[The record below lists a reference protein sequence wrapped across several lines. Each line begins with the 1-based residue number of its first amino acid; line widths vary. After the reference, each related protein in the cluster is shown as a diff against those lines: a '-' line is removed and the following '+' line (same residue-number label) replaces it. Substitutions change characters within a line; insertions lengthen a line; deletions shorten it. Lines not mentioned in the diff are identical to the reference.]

1 MLSIWERESFINYD
15 VIIVGAGISGLSTAA
30 SLKEKIPGL
39 DILVLERGTLPT
51 GASTKNA
58 GFACF
63 GSVSELAQ
71 DRKIMGD
78 DQMIEL
84 VSKRWSGLQKTISR
98 LGKDK
103 IGLEQ
108 KGGYELLS
116 PANSHYLEEIEEING
131 LLKDQFSHPVFAES
145 AKKLEEFKFGKT
157 SHMVYNP
164 FEGQLHSGKLIRSL
178 WDYCN
183 QLGVKTL
190 TGTRVTSID
199 QNEGSV
205 DVNTEEIRFTAKA
218 VALCT
223 NAFTKSL
230 TKDYQL
236 DITPGRGMVM
246 LVESKEPIPF
256 EGTFH
261 YDEGY
266 YYFRDYHGKV
276 IFGGGRNLEIEKEQT
291 SEFGINKNIEQK
303 LLLDLQEVILP
314 GGEFKVEMKWSG
326 IMAFGATKE
335 PVIKQ
340 LGSGLY
346 LGVRLG
352 GMGVALGS
360 MVGDDLAAMLEKDH
374 F

>member
-1 MLSIWERESFINYD
+1 
-15 VIIVGAGISGLSTAA
+15 
-30 SLKEKIPGL
+30 
-39 DILVLERGTLPT
+39 
-51 GASTKNA
+51 
-58 GFACF
+58 
-63 GSVSELAQ
+63 
-71 DRKIMGD
+71 
-78 DQMIEL
+78 
-84 VSKRWSGLQKTISR
+84 
-98 LGKDK
+98 KDK

-131 LLKDQFSHPVFAES
+131 LLKNQFSHPVFAES

-205 DVNTEEIRFTAKA
+205 DVNTEEIRFSAKA

-230 TKDYQL
+230 TKDHQL

-360 MVGDDLAAMLEKDH
+360 MVGNDLAAMLEKDH